1 MVNPY
6 LSPEEVF
13 NLALDKLIEA
23 YRRGPSSIDVT
34 AAQFALRETYLLVTD
49 PDKGGGRF

>member
-13 NLALDKLIEA
+13 NLALDKLVEA
-23 YRRGPSSIDVT
+23 YRRGPATTDVE
-34 AAQFALRETYLLVTD
+34 AAQFALRETYWLVTD
-49 PDKGGGRF
+49 PDKGRGRF